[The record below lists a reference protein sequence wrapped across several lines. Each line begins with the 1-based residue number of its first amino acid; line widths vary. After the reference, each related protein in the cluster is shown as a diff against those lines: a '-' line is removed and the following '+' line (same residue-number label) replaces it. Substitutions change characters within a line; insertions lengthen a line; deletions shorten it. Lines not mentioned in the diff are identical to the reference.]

1 MKFKIHKSKIFLYTN
16 NDLSGEKKKLSFTI
30 VSRTVKY
37 LAINLTRMV
46 KDLCTEDYEAL
57 RKEIEEDTNEWIN
70 SLCSWIG
77 RISTVKNLQTIQG
90 DRQV

>member
-1 MKFKIHKSKIFLYTN
+1 
-16 NDLSGEKKKLSFTI
+16 
-30 VSRTVKY
+30 
-37 LAINLTRMV
+37 MV